1 MSQREYDLC
10 LFGATGFV
18 GRLTAH
24 YLAASAP
31 AGTRIALGGRS
42 RTKLESL
49 QSELGA
55 PAGSWALVVADSFD
69 QAALGDWLALPPPS
83 PPVPVPTPVTAAIW
97 WPPALRPAPTT
108 PT

>member
-69 QAALGDWLALPPPS
+69 QAALGDSGSLCHDRRHQCRSLRPLRPPS
-83 PPVPVPTPVTAAIW
+83 GGR
-97 WPPALRPAPTT
+97 LR
-108 PT
+108 